1 MIFWNALKSRPPWT
15 LKRVIHQVCQN
26 LFHSQLLYLNFT
38 NQLHQLLLRY
48 LNFHLSRRFLNT
60 TACRRRRPKILPVLI
75 VVGGV
80 SDPRLAPQAIAHFVN
95 CDES

>member
-1 MIFWNALKSRPPWT
+1 MDVEESDSSSVPKPVPFSTPLPQLYQPTPPT
-15 LKRVIHQVCQN
+15 
-26 LFHSQLLYLNFT
+26 
-38 NQLHQLLLRY
+38 
-48 LNFHLSRRFLNT
+48 
-60 TACRRRRPKILPVLI
+60 CRRRRPKILPVLI